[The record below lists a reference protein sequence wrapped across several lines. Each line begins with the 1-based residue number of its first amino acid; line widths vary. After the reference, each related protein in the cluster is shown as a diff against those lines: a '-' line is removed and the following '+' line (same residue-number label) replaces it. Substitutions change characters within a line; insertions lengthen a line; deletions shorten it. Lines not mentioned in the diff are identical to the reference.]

1 MAWTAN
7 SGMVAD
13 GAFVWFV
20 NDSYLGTQPSIFKV
34 DVSQTPARIVEVIR
48 VTRDGMPAQ
57 KLDIE
62 GIALDGE
69 GGFWLASEG
78 RTDRLIPHAIYHV
91 GSDGAIEA
99 EIAFPPELLAVE
111 TRFGAEGITRV
122 GDTLWIAIQREW
134 GDDPKGMVKLVSYN
148 LETEEW
154 GAVHYPLDAPTSGW
168 VGLSEIVA
176 HGDWVYVVERDNLVG
191 GDAVTKKVYR
201 VPAAAMAPAAL
212 GGTLPVVTKEEVRDL
227 LPDLKATGG
236 YVLDKVEGLAI
247 MEDGTVWVSTD
258 NDGVDDHSGETMFW
272 SFKLN

>member
-1 MAWTAN
+1 
-7 SGMVAD
+7 MVAD

-34 DVSQTPARIVEVIR
+34 DVSRTPARIVEVIR

-91 GSDGAIEA
+91 GSDGAIES
-99 EIAFPPELLAVE
+99 EIPFPPELLAVE

-122 GDTLWIAIQREW
+122 GNTLWIAIQREW

-148 LETEEW
+148 LETEAW

-201 VPAAAMAPAAL
+201 VSADVMVPAAL
-212 GGTLPVVTKEEVRDL
+212 GGPLPVVTKEEVRDL
-227 LPDLKATGG
+227 LPDLTSAGG

-272 SFKLN
+272 SFTLN